1 MFGYLSFAFLALVLG
16 FKHSYD
22 ADHLIAVSNI
32 LRKSASLS
40 SSLKLGVSWAFG
52 HMLTAT
58 IITTLL
64 FVFRESFLHSWLA
77 SFEKV
82 VGVMLIVLG
91 AVSLKDALFFHSHR
105 HSHGSSAHSH
115 GHLHSRAG
123 DVEESVHAHKH
134 IFGIGIIH
142 GLASND
148 ELLLLFTA
156 SLGVTTLGGILLGI
170 GSFSFGVVLGTVV
183 FSLLFSYPL
192 IRSRGDFFYRIVSL
206 SAGAAGIFYG
216 IMMLFSAG

>member
-1 MFGYLSFAFLALVLG
+1 MFGYLSFAFLALILG

-32 LRKSASLS
+32 LRKSPSLRHS
-40 SSLKLGVSWAFG
+40 VKLGMSWALG

-64 FVFRESFLHSWLA
+64 YFFRESLLHSWLA
-77 SFEKV
+77 NFEKI
-82 VGVMLIVLG
+82 VGVMLVVLG
-91 AVSLKDALFFHSHR
+91 LLSLRDALFSHSHR
-105 HSHGSSAHSH
+105 HMHGKTLHSH
-115 GHLHSRAG
+115 T
-123 DVEESVHAHKH
+123 HAHTNEALGSHDHQH

-156 SLGVTTLGGILLGI
+156 SLGVTTLGGILVGTGI
-170 GSFSFGVVLGTVV
+170 FSLGVVLGMVL
-183 FSLLFSYPL
+183 FSLFFSFPV
-192 IRSRGDFFYRIVSL
+192 IRLRGDLFYRIISF
-206 SAGAAGIFYG
+206 AAGSVGVFYG
-216 IMMLFSAG
+216 IMMLLSVV

>member
-1 MFGYLSFAFLALVLG
+1 MLGYVSFALLALVLG
-16 FKHSYD
+16 FKHSCD

-32 LRKSASLS
+32 LRKST
-40 SSLKLGVSWAFG
+40 SLKSSVRLGVSWALG

-58 IITTLL
+58 VVTTLL
-64 FVFRESFLHSWLA
+64 YAFRESLLKSWLA
-77 SFEKV
+77 NFGKV

-105 HSHGSSAHSH
+105 HKHGEVAHSH
-115 GHLHSRAG
+115 GHLHAKEQGSA
-123 DVEESVHAHKH
+123 HAHKH

-156 SLGVTTLGGILLGI
+156 SLGVTTLGGIILGTGI
-170 GSFSFGVVLGTVV
+170 FSLGVVLGMVA
-183 FSLLFSYPL
+183 FSLLFSYPV
-192 IRSRGDFFYRIVSL
+192 IRLRGDFFYRIISFA
-206 SAGAAGIFYG
+206 AGSAGIFYG
-216 IMMLFSAG
+216 VLMLLSVV